1 MSVSAGQQLAPKHF
15 KVLLAFPI
23 CFAAMMQH
31 ERSSVIRELKMRRRN
46 EKTTTT
52 GSWICTDA
60 RAAHVSVCVF
70 VVHGSST
77 TKFARESGSRENV
90 SNTFFLE
97 ALFRRFQLIF
107 RCCVPGRVLYVE

>member
-1 MSVSAGQQLAPKHF
+1 M
-15 KVLLAFPI
+15 
-23 CFAAMMQH
+23 
-31 ERSSVIRELKMRRRN
+31 RRRRN
-46 EKTTTT
+46 EMTMTT

-107 RCCVPGRVLYVE
+107 RCCVPGRVLYLEWIVLY

>member
-1 MSVSAGQQLAPKHF
+1 MRHLDFWSGEPFF
-15 KVLLAFPI
+15 KFSLV
-23 CFAAMMQH
+23 
-31 ERSSVIRELKMRRRN
+31 EENRELKMRRRN
-46 EKTTTT
+46 ETTTT

-70 VVHGSST
+70 VIHGSST

>member
-1 MSVSAGQQLAPKHF
+1 
-15 KVLLAFPI
+15 
-23 CFAAMMQH
+23 
-31 ERSSVIRELKMRRRN
+31 MRRRN
-46 EKTTTT
+46 ETTTTT

-77 TKFARESGSRENV
+77 TKFARESGSTENV

-107 RCCVPGRVLYVE
+107 RCSVPGRVLYVE

>member
-1 MSVSAGQQLAPKHF
+1 MTHSRHRYPPVH
-15 KVLLAFPI
+15 
-23 CFAAMMQH
+23 
-31 ERSSVIRELKMRRRN
+31 IRELKTRRRN
-46 EKTTTT
+46 ETTTTTT

-107 RCCVPGRVLYVE
+107 RVFFLCAWKSLICRIDRFYVEWIVLF

>member
-1 MSVSAGQQLAPKHF
+1 MNLIAYITVVYLTNRFQVAVRLFSN
-15 KVLLAFPI
+15 
-23 CFAAMMQH
+23 
-31 ERSSVIRELKMRRRN
+31 RELKMRRRN
-46 EKTTTT
+46 ETTTTT

-77 TKFARESGSRENV
+77 TKFARESGSTENV

-107 RCCVPGRVLYVE
+107 RCGVPGRVLYVQ